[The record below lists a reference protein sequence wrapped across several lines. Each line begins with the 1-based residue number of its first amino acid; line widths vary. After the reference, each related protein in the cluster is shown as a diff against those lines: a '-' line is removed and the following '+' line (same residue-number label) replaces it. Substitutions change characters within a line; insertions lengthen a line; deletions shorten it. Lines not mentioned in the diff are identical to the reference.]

1 MLTIEINVTY
11 ASKEDIQKMS
21 EKQKVIAAKPEN
33 DESIKDVQYKKIDRM
48 AKTVGFKKGTKGLEN
63 LIKDAESQEVQE
75 ELKEEEKEEK
85 IAKVL
90 YRRKEYGNWKSYTF
104 ALQEDQKPIDI

>member
-1 MLTIEINVTY
+1 
-11 ASKEDIQKMS
+11 
-21 EKQKVIAAKPEN
+21 
-33 DESIKDVQYKKIDRM
+33 M

-63 LIKDAESQEVQE
+63 LIKDSDSQ
-75 ELKEEEKEEK
+75 ELKEELKVEDEVEK

-104 ALQEDQKPIDI
+104 ALQED